1 MNELGGAISSS
12 ARAIEVPSSRRIVL
26 RSATALSR
34 MKA

>member
-12 ARAIEVPSSRRIVL
+12 ARAIEVPSRRIVL

-34 MKA
+34 MNA